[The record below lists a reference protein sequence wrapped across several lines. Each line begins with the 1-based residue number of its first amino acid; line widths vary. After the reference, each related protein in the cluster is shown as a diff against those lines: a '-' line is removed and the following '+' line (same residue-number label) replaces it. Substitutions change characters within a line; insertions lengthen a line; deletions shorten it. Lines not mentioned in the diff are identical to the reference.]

1 MIGKIGSVLAVFQ
14 DCYEQMTLLHSWSL
28 NTFWT
33 LAWSRAIGCPK
44 SVRGFAAGAL
54 SEARHF
60 PSRLLVGALLSVQL
74 SPESQVASECTA
86 GACPARFP
94 FCSLLCDYLIDG
106 AEPAILLEVAFSL
119 AFLSPPFCQRPRR
132 LSP

>member
-1 MIGKIGSVLAVFQ
+1 MA
-14 DCYEQMTLLHSWSL
+14 LLHSWFLSTL
-28 NTFWT
+28 WT

-74 SPESQVASECTA
+74 SPESQVASACTA
-86 GACPARFP
+86 GARPARFP

-106 AEPAILLEVAFSL
+106 AVRWLGSSSASHIGRGGISL